1 MEKKMDAASVS
12 LVVGLSTILASGV
25 TSSLVTFRL
34 NRNKDQTIFMRE
46 KAEQLYLS
54 ADAYGRVFGGHMVS
68 YFPLLEG
75 RIDWNQMLDIH
86 IADGSKERE
95 HGGAETMTMLVE
107 IYFPSVRPALA
118 RVWDARAEF
127 NDLTA
132 KLKRHYKANGHV
144 TEDHWKPAFLEVT
157 KKLNDAI
164 SCLEKDIVVAAR
176 RYAGVKQA

>member
-1 MEKKMDAASVS
+1 MDPATVS
-12 LVVGLSTILASGV
+12 LVIGLCTILASGV

-34 NRNKDQTIFMRE
+34 NKNKDQTIFMRE

-54 ADAYGRVFGGHMVS
+54 ADAYGRVFGGHMIS

-86 IADGSKERE
+86 ISDGSKEKE

-118 RVWDARAEF
+118 RVWEARTEF
-127 NDLTA
+127 NALTA

-144 TEDHWKPAFLEVT
+144 TEDYWKSAFMDVT
-157 KKLNDAI
+157 KRLNDAI
-164 SCLEKDIVVAAR
+164 SSLEKEIVAAAR